1 MDILTGALSLLTGG
15 AAGGLFGLVGSLTG
29 AWLKE
34 RAIKAEREFTKEKWA
49 YELDLQKLQMQAKV
63 QETEQEL
70 AIVSQQ
76 GAWQGLDQ
84 SVKHDTVLVRAS
96 SVWVNDVKSL
106 FRPALTLVLQG
117 GQIWIIWLVATGNET
132 MTQVLIAPSN
142 PVADLLRYA
151 VFSWV
156 FAAQTSVVWWYG
168 DRAFAPPGMKNR

>member
-15 AAGGLFGLVGSLTG
+15 AAGGLFGLIGSLTG

-96 SVWVNDVKSL
+96 SGWVNDAKSL
-106 FRPALTLVLQG
+106 FRPVLTLVLQSL
-117 GQIWIIWLVATGNET
+117 QAWVIWLLVTGSPQMIEILVNQSPTTE
-132 MTQVLIAPSN
+132 
-142 PVADLLRYA
+142 LLRYT
-151 VFSWV
+151 VYSLV
-156 FAAQTSVVWWYG
+156 FAAQTAVVWWFG